1 MKTNVSTSQNPRKY
15 YLSEFSLYDGDH
27 FITFNIIDINTDK
40 NVITVAIT
48 SEGGISVREFDLK
61 SKDGLL
67 YFEYGVMCEK
77 IAVDDFD
84 QIDEE
89 DEGNGTIH

>member
-40 NVITVAIT
+40 PETDAAIQEIEKEPATYEGSGSMAIGGEGVIA
-48 SEGGISVREFDLK
+48 
-61 SKDGLL
+61 
-67 YFEYGVMCEK
+67 FE
-77 IAVDDFD
+77 
-84 QIDEE
+84 
-89 DEGNGTIH
+89 HL